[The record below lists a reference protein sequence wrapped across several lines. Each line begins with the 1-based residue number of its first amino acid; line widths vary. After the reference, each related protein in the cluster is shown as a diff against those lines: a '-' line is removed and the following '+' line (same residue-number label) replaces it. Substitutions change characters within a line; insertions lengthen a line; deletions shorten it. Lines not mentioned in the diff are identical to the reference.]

1 MDPALVEQIS
11 QISEIVNFV
20 ESRTDQSSIQET
32 LQMRKDLEQEN
43 ERMTMMMEEKLD
55 AIQRKKFQVE
65 QEIEKLLE
73 EQEKS
78 NDMLSKVKEER
89 ALAMAKDKEAD
100 QRLKEAVNRLEKVK
114 QEVEDF
120 KAEMA
125 SIEKK
130 AENIPKL
137 KESKELMYKISKLTF
152 DESKRENIIK
162 GFIINPLKED
172 VSTFQFDTSDKNVSS
187 HFITNYVWDKIGA
200 GVSEEWNKY

>member
-1 MDPALVEQIS
+1 
-11 QISEIVNFV
+11 
-20 ESRTDQSSIQET
+20 
-32 LQMRKDLEQEN
+32 
-43 ERMTMMMEEKLD
+43 MMMEEKLD

-65 QEIEKLLE
+65 HEIEKLLE

-78 NDMLSKVKEER
+78 NDLLSKVKEER
-89 ALAMAKDKEAD
+89 AQAVAKSQEAD
-100 QRLKEAVNRLEKVK
+100 QRLKEARQRLEKVK

-137 KESKELMYKISKLTF
+137 RETKELMYKISKLTF
-152 DESKRENIIK
+152 DETKRENIIK
-162 GFIINPLKED
+162 GFIINPLQED

-200 GVSEEWNKY
+200 GVSDEWNKC